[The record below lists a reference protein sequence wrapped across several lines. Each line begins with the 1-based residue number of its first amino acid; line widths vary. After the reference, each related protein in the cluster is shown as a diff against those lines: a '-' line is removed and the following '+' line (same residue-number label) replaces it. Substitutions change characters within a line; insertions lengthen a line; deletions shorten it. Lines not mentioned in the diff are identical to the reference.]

1 MHESEGRVSRGRFD
15 KAMVLLVFLVIAL
28 SINGYLAYRYYARL
42 DAIRN
47 ASADTTPLASTPE
60 RNSESGKTPEPKKTS
75 GSDQK
80 PGGKTEPEPENSF
93 VQRAEPQNILDNSTY
108 IDHPQSNGN
117 PEAIL
122 LAKPSRSGDAAD
134 YGHSIGVWYDPGP
147 QRWAIFNQDIAR
159 MREGATFDVIV
170 ARESSGGSDRA
181 GKYGAVFVHR
191 ATTINIAGSAT
202 YVDHPSVNGNPD
214 ADLSI
219 TPNWN
224 PGGDGG
230 TYNDHPVGVRYDSE
244 RERWMIVNQ
253 DDARMPVG
261 AAFNVAVSEGAS
273 TK

>member
-1 MHESEGRVSRGRFD
+1 MPRERFD
-15 KAMVLLVFLVIAL
+15 KAMILLVFLVIAS
-28 SINGYLAYRYYARL
+28 SINGYLGYRYYDRL
-42 DAIRN
+42 NALQN

-60 RNSESGKTPEPKKTS
+60 RNSGKASQPKKTS

-80 PGGKTEPEPENSF
+80 PREKTGPEPENSF
-93 VQRAEPQNILDNSTY
+93 VQRARPQNVLDNSTY
-108 IDHPQSNGN
+108 IDNFRTNGN
-117 PEAIL
+117 PDAIL
-122 LAKPSRSGDAAD
+122 LAKPSGDAVD
-134 YGHSIGVWYDPGP
+134 YGHSIGVWYDSSL

-159 MREGATFDVIV
+159 MREGAAFDVIV
-170 ARESSGGSDRA
+170 AGGSSA
-181 GKYGAVFVHR
+181 GSGSTGRYGAVFVHR

-202 YVDHPSVNGNPD
+202 YIDHPSVNGDPD

-230 TYNDHPVGVRYDSE
+230 TYDDHPVGVRYDSE

-261 AAFNVAVSEGAS
+261 AAFNVAVSKDTSA
-273 TK
+273 K